1 MKFIKLTYGWP
12 KRYKFVPADGKAYNA
27 LGFDIIAEQND
38 DGSYTISTFD
48 HKRKEPNNVASELVE
63 VDNTFTV
70 HVGEEVLASYCTIE
84 WNYIRGAYNSHED
97 YRIAI
102 VDDDVALAETDD
114 DVVKAMIYLQRGNY
128 NDALSLVS
136 KHLDVDMFFDVN
148 DDAHKLLAKML
159 ENGLGVEKDVD
170 KAYMH
175 YLYAKSFEDI
185 ARFWSMGY
193 GHDVLDRF
201 NNIDWDE
208 YHALLL
214 LASVGQGEYA
224 YQRMKKIANEW
235 FYKDE
240 EKLSQRQD
248 YLHKHKFV
256 ALSRKTACLW
266 AMAKGDHTFGASEKF
281 TLFAGAYLSYLS
293 QGHEGQCSYETDN
306 GGGSKGQHTSVSFA
320 ERWIDRGVADGDEFA
335 IKAKAFIQKSK
346 EQQ

>member
-1 MKFIKLTYGWP
+1 MRFIKLTYGWP

-38 DGSYTISTFD
+38 DGSYTIITFD
-48 HKRKEPNNVASELVE
+48 HERKEPNNVASELIE
-63 VDNTFTV
+63 VDNTFTL

-84 WNYIRGAYNSHED
+84 WTYIRGAYNSLED

-102 VDDDVALAETDD
+102 VEEDVALAETDD
-114 DVVKAMIYLQRGNY
+114 DVVKATIYLQRGNY
-128 NDALSLVS
+128 NKALNLVG
-136 KHLDVDMFFDVN
+136 KHLDANMFFKVN
-148 DDAHKLLAKML
+148 NDAHKLMAKML
-159 ENGLGVEKDVD
+159 ENGLGVQKDLY
-170 KAYMH
+170 KAYVH
-175 YLYAKSFEDI
+175 YLYAKSFEDV
-185 ARFWSMGY
+185 ARFWQLGY
-193 GHDVLDRF
+193 GHEVIDRLS
-201 NNIDWDE
+201 NIDWDE

-214 LASVGQGEYA
+214 LASVGEGEYA
-224 YQRMKKIANEW
+224 YKRMVNNASNW
-235 FYKDE
+235 YYKDE
-240 EKLSQRQD
+240 EKTSTRAD

-266 AMAKGDHTFGASEKF
+266 AMAKCDYTLGASEEF

-293 QGHEGQCSYETDN
+293 QGHEGACSYETDN

-320 ERWIDRGVADGDEFA
+320 ERWIDRGVADGNEFA